1 MSSPEDRRYME
12 SHEWHKLEGDVV
24 TLGISQFAVEELT
37 DITYVEAIVS
47 EGEVSKGDSVAE
59 VESVKAT
66 SEIYTGIDGEV
77 IEVNQEVIDNPSLI
91 NEDPYTKGW
100 LLKIK
105 VSDPAQLDE
114 LLSPADYDAQAG

>member
-1 MSSPEDRRYME
+1 MSSPADRKYLE
-12 SHEWHKLEGDVV
+12 SHEWFKLEGDVV

-37 DITYVEAIVS
+37 DITYVEAIVT

-59 VESVKAT
+59 IESVKAT

-77 IEVNQEVIDNPSLI
+77 VEVNQEVIDNPSLI
-91 NEDPYTKGW
+91 NEDPYEKGW
-100 LLKIK
+100 ILKIK

-114 LLSPADYDAQAG
+114 LMSQTDYDAQAG